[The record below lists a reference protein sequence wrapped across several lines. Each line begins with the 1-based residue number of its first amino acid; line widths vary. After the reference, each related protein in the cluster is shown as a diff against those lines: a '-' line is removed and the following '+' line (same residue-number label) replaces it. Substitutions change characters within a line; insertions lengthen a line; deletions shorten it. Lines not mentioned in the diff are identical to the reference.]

1 MKIEYIK
8 ANPTENKTILVKT
21 PVPRKEQAARAS
33 ELLREDPDAEQ
44 VGFLEPAENPAA
56 AVRLQMMGGEFCGNA
71 SISAAAFMAER
82 SGIKPGETR
91 NILLEVSGA
100 DEPVECM
107 VCRDDSKYIG
117 TVDMP
122 LPSDVRE
129 ISLEY
134 EGWRFSRFAVFFP
147 GIVHIIFERA
157 DLSAD
162 YRSFA
167 EKAIKQWAGQFEEEA
182 VGLILL
188 EEERSE
194 ITPLVYV
201 KSTDSLYWERGCGT
215 GTAAAGVY
223 LSCRNKASMNVPVK
237 QPGGII
243 SAVTVFEEGIV
254 KSLKITGGVYFE
266 NEGFINK

>member
-21 PVPRKEQAARAS
+21 PVERKTQAAVAS
-33 ELLREDPDAEQ
+33 ELLKADPDAEQ
-44 VGFLEPAENPAA
+44 VGFLEPPESAEA

-71 SISAAAFMAER
+71 AISAAAAIAEKE
-82 SGIKPGETR
+82 GIKAGETK

-100 DEPVECM
+100 ERPVECA
-107 VCRDDSKYIG
+107 VYCDGKRYTG

-122 LPSDVRE
+122 LPDAAHE
-129 ISLEY
+129 LLLEY
-134 EGWRFSRFAVFFP
+134 GGKVYKKFAVFLP
-147 GIVHIIFERA
+147 GIVHIIF
-157 DLSAD
+157 DSNDSFPD
-162 YRSFA
+162 YRAFA
-167 EKAIKQWAGQFEEEA
+167 EKAIKQWAGLFDEEA

-188 EEERSE
+188 DEVKSE

-223 LSCRNKASMNVPVK
+223 SSYKNNESVSFPVK
-237 QPGGII
+237 QPGGTIT
-243 SAVTVFEEGIV
+243 AETVFKDNTV
-254 KSLKITGGVYFE
+254 KRLKITGGVFFE
-266 NEGFINK
+266 KEGYMEK